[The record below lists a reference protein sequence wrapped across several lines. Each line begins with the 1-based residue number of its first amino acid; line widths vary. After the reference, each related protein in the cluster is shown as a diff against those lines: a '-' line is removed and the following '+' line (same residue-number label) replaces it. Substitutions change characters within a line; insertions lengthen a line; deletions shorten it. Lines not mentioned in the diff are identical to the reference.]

1 MKNKLNI
8 SSCIT
13 LNDGNSMPL
22 FGLGVWAAKPGK
34 ETYDATLYA
43 LKKGYRHI
51 DTAEMYG
58 NENDVGN
65 AIRDSGIGRE
75 KILSSLNMGDAD
87 PTSLDSIPFRLSI
100 ILLIFCFS

>member
-1 MKNKLNI
+1 MKNELNI
-8 SSCIT
+8 SSCVT
-13 LNDGNSMPL
+13 LDDGNLMPL

-65 AIRDSGIGRE
+65 AIRDSGIE
-75 KILSSLNMGDAD
+75 LIHD
-87 PTSLDSIPFRLSI
+87 PDLHWIE
-100 ILLIFCFS
+100 